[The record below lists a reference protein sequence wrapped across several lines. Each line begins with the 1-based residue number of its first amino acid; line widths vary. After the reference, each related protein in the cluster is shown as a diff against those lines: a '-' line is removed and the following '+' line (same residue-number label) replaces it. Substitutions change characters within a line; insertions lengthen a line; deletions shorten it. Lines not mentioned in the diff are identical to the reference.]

1 MVSIHRK
8 VCLSLLLNF
17 GPFDLF
23 YGLGIETILFIM
35 RLESIILI
43 YHCFLK
49 YFCSLMRIEIAIL
62 QFTDGHVSF
71 SPDYVRMSHSGGR
84 DLSGNKRTNKEQSF
98 DQKFEKSNAALKL
111 SCRLGYPVRVVRLA
125 VI

>member
-8 VCLSLLLNF
+8 VCLSLLLDF

-43 YHCFLK
+43 YYCSLYIFV
-49 YFCSLMRIEIAIL
+49 YFSSLMRIEIAIL

-71 SPDYVRMSHSGGR
+71 SPDYVGMCHTVGVEISVATKGLTRSS
-84 DLSGNKRTNKEQSF
+84 LLT
-98 DQKFEKSNAALKL
+98 KSLRSL
-111 SCRLGYPVRVVRLA
+111 MQH
-125 VI
+125 